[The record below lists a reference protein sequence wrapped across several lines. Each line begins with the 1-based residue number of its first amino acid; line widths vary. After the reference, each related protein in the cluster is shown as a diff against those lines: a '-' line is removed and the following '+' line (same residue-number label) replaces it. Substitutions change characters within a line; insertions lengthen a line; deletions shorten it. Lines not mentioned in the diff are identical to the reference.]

1 MQQTDVFHAYQPLLF
16 SIAYNML
23 GSITDAEDCVQE
35 AFLRWYGAS
44 HKGEREAVRA
54 PKSYLSTI
62 VTRLCIDHL
71 RSARA
76 QREHYVGTW
85 LPEPLVTSD
94 ETSLTSMAERS
105 EALSLALLRL
115 LEQLSPLE
123 RAVFLLHQVFD
134 YDYAEIAAMVQ
145 KSADHCRQ
153 IGHRARQHL
162 EARHSPYHASK
173 EQHHILL
180 RQFRRACTSGDM
192 DGLLA
197 LLANDIVAYADSG
210 GKAIAPRHPL
220 HGADKVMRFL
230 LGVGRKLNGRHSFA
244 ARTATINGW
253 PGMVTYIN
261 DLPYFILALDS
272 VDGRI
277 QEIDIVANPDK
288 LHRVPARTD
297 EVDLLS

>member
-1 MQQTDVFHAYQPLLF
+1 MV
-16 SIAYNML
+16 
-23 GSITDAEDCVQE
+23 
-35 AFLRWYGAS
+35 
-44 HKGEREAVRA
+44 REAARS

-76 QREHYVGTW
+76 QREHYVGIW

-94 ETSLTSMAERS
+94 ETSLTNTAEHS

-134 YDYAEIAAMVQ
+134 YDYAEIAAIVQ

-162 EARHSPYHASK
+162 EMGRSPYPASN
-173 EQHHILL
+173 EQHDTLL
-180 RQFRRACTSGDM
+180 HQFRRACTRGDM

-197 LLANDIVAYADSG
+197 LLANDMVAYADSG
-210 GKAIAPRHPL
+210 GKALRLAIRSM
-220 HGADKVMRFL
+220 V
-230 LGVGRKLNGRHSFA
+230 
-244 ARTATINGW
+244 RT
-253 PGMVTYIN
+253 
-261 DLPYFILALDS
+261 
-272 VDGRI
+272 R
-277 QEIDIVANPDK
+277 
-288 LHRVPARTD
+288 
-297 EVDLLS
+297 

>member
-1 MQQTDVFHAYQPLLF
+1 MEQADVFHAYKPLLF

-23 GSITDAEDCVQE
+23 GSIMDAEDCVQE

-44 HKGEREAVRA
+44 HKGELEAVRS

-71 RSARA
+71 RSAHA
-76 QREHYVGTW
+76 QRERYVGIW

-94 ETSLTSMAERS
+94 EASLTGMAERG

-123 RAVFLLHQVFD
+123 RAVFLLHHVFD
-134 YDYAEIAAMVQ
+134 YDYADIAAIVQ

-162 EARHSPYHASK
+162 KAYHSPYHASK
-173 EQHHILL
+173 EQHDTLL
-180 RQFRRACTSGDM
+180 HQFRRACTRGDM

-197 LLANDIVAYADSG
+197 MLANDIVAYADSG
-210 GKAIAPRHPL
+210 GKALAPRHPL
-220 HGADKVMRFL
+220 HGANKVMRFL
-230 LGVGRKLNGRHSFA
+230 LGVGRKLNVRHSFA
-244 ARTATINGW
+244 VRTATINGW
-253 PGMVTYIN
+253 PGMVTYL
-261 DLPYFILALDS
+261 DDQPYFILALEI

-288 LHRVPARTD
+288 LLRVPAR
-297 EVDLLS
+297 S

>member
-16 SIAYNML
+16 SIAYHML
-23 GSITDAEDCVQE
+23 GSIMDAEDCVQE

-44 HKGEREAVRA
+44 HQGEREAVRS

-71 RSARA
+71 RSARHE
-76 QREHYVGTW
+76 REQYVGIW
-85 LPEPLVTSD
+85 LPEPHVTSD
-94 ETSLTSMAERS
+94 ETSLPSMAERS

-115 LEQLSPLE
+115 LEQLSPVE
-123 RAVFLLHQVFD
+123 RAVFLLHHVFD
-134 YDYAEIAAMVQ
+134 YDYAEIATIVQ
-145 KSADHCRQ
+145 KRADYCRQ

-162 EARHSPYHASK
+162 DARHAPSPASK
-173 EQHHILL
+173 EQHHTLL

-197 LLANDIVAYADSG
+197 LLTHDIVAYADSG
-210 GKAIAPRHPL
+210 GKAFAPRRPL
-220 HGADKVMRFL
+220 HGADKVTRFL

-253 PGMVTYIN
+253 PGMVAYLD
-261 DLPYFILALDS
+261 DLPYFILALEC

-288 LHRVPARTD
+288 LHRVPARTGEGD
-297 EVDLLS
+297 RLA